1 MFDVSHADKP
11 ARTALQRLILKLR
24 RSGRVVF
31 AVCVG
36 VVGVAA
42 LSTLAYELLIDPAHS
57 AHTHSFH
64 FIQHHPAAV
73 AALGGGRVIDMSDPM
88 RGQLCH
94 DTVRQAG
101 DEQWANCTYRVRGDT
116 QPYREGEV
124 TAVLKRGK
132 RGGWLV
138 VYVTL
143 DAFMPGGRIKHVV
156 VCDYR
161 SQVQREV
168 QAAISL

>member
-1 MFDVSHADKP
+1 MFDIPTSDKP
-11 ARTALQRLILKLR
+11 ARTPRQRLLLSLR

-31 AVCVG
+31 AVCTA

-42 LSTLAYELLIDPAHS
+42 LATLGYELLIDPAHS
-57 AHTHSFH
+57 AHAHSFH
-64 FIQHHPAAV
+64 FIQHHPSAV
-73 AALGGGRVIDMSDPM
+73 AALGGGRLIDMSDPM
-88 RGQLCH
+88 RGQLSH
-94 DTVRQAG
+94 DTVRQVG
-101 DEQWANCTYRVRGDT
+101 DNQWAQCVYRVRGDAAHAG
-116 QPYREGEV
+116 EGEV

-143 DAFMPGGRIKHVV
+143 DAGLPDGRRKHVV

-161 SQVQREV
+161 NQVHGQ
-168 QAAISL
+168 QPTAASH